1 MNHLPARGP
10 SRKLPALLA
19 VGLLALA
26 SPPLAADDPTDAPK
40 GAAVTVLKAAKSCF
54 SDIVEVSGIVI
65 AREETAVRP
74 ERQGLKVSEV
84 LADAG
89 ETVTAGQ
96 TLARLTLP
104 EGGVT
109 MVQAPVA
116 GLISSSSAAIGAVA
130 SGRGEA
136 LFSIIARSEFDLVG
150 LVPTADLSKLQVNQG
165 ARIKVVGAGE
175 VAGKV
180 RRGGAAGPPHHP
192 PRPAFLRGG
201 HDPPPLV
208 QSPPRPRDTHR
219 PSLRL
224 PLARPRLPPGHP

>member
-1 MNHLPARGP
+1 MSHVAARGL
-10 SRKLPALLA
+10 SRKLLALIV
-19 VGLLALA
+19 VGLLTSSPALT
-26 SPPLAADDPTDAPK
+26 ADDTDTPK
-40 GAAVTVLKAAKSCF
+40 GTAVTVLKAAKSCF

-109 MVQAPVA
+109 MVQAPGA
-116 GLISSSSAAIGAVA
+116 GLISSSSAAIGAGR

-136 LFSIIARSEFDLVG
+136 LFSISARSECG
-150 LVPTADLSKLQVNQG
+150 LGGPVPTAELSKLPDNHG
-165 ARIKVVGAGE
+165 ARIQCAGA
-175 VAGKV
+175 
-180 RRGGAAGPPHHP
+180 RGGAGK
-192 PRPAFLRGG
+192 
-201 HDPPPLV
+201 
-208 QSPPRPRDTHR
+208 
-219 PSLRL
+219 
-224 PLARPRLPPGHP
+224 